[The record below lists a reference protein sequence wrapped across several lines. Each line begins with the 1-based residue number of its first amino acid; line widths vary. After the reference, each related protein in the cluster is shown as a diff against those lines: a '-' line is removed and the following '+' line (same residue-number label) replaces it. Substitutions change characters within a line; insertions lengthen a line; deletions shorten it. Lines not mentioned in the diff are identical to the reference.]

1 MILLGAEVHNM
12 VLNSSIKN
20 ELLIHK
26 KEQNNLYQTV
36 PSPIYI
42 YCVLTFNAKY
52 YRLITY
58 VWLFILLNE
67 EVSYRGPLVELAQ
80 HYSLWRARML
90 LKSASE
96 LCLINVT
103 RYKLLFYV
111 TSVTVMK
118 QTIFELEL
126 NLIALLQG
134 NYQDWS
140 CQTGASV
147 KNHYHKKKTND
158 WVTCLKSRGSNE

>member
-58 VWLFILLNE
+58 
-67 EVSYRGPLVELAQ
+67 A
-80 HYSLWRARML
+80 
-90 LKSASE
+90 
-96 LCLINVT
+96 
-103 RYKLLFYV
+103 
-111 TSVTVMK
+111 
-118 QTIFELEL
+118 
-126 NLIALLQG
+126 
-134 NYQDWS
+134 
-140 CQTGASV
+140 
-147 KNHYHKKKTND
+147 
-158 WVTCLKSRGSNE
+158 